1 MKKISIYLNYG
12 NKIYYPS
19 EIKDSFIVNQFYP
32 YEYLRSK
39 VNYPGSDE
47 FGENLSYM
55 GGNFIFN
62 IRKK

>member
-1 MKKISIYLNYG
+1 MKKTTIYLNYG

-19 EIKDSFIVNQFYP
+19 QTKGSFVVNQFNA
-32 YEYLRSK
+32 YEYLVSK